1 MSAQELPSAEGK
13 QELKRALGLKDLV
26 LYGIAMMV
34 PIAPVAVYGAVTQV
48 TQGHMALAYVLALI
62 AMAFTGYSFGQMAG
76 AFPKAGST
84 YVYTRRGLNQ
94 YLGLLSGWTIL
105 LDYVLM
111 PIMSFIILAIFAS
124 TLFPAV
130 NYWIW
135 VLGAILIVTLV
146 NLRGVTSMA
155 KVTTVLVIFMFAVV
169 VYYVVSSIIGLNSG
183 IGQGTLF
190 SILPFYNKDTFVFSA
205 ILAGTAIACFSFL
218 GFDAISTLAEETK
231 NPAKNIS
238 AAIIIAL
245 VIVAF
250 LFIIQ
255 AYLAQLIWP
264 DFTTFPNLDSAFYF
278 VAGEVGGQLLSVLLT
293 LAVVVASLANALDA
307 QAGCSRLLYGM
318 GKDGVIPKKIFGYV
332 HPKTQI
338 PVINIIILAVAAV
351 IGATQ
356 GLETVISLINF
367 GALFAFTMVNLSVIG
382 HYFIKERRRGLK
394 NTIRY
399 LVVPALGAIICL
411 LLWFSLSPLSKT
423 VGFIW
428 LAIGIIYTAITTG
441 FFRKP
446 LPELKETKL

>member
-1 MSAQELPSAEGK
+1 MSEQTTTNTEAPQ
-13 QELKRALGLKDLV
+13 QLKRALGLKDLI

-34 PIAPVAVYGAVTQV
+34 PIAPVAIYGSVTMV
-48 TQGHMALAYVLALI
+48 TQGHMALAYVLALV
-62 AMAFTGYSFGQMAG
+62 AMAITGYSFGQMAG

-111 PIMSFIILAIFAS
+111 PVMSFIILAIFGS

-130 NYWIW
+130 SYWVWI
-135 VLGAILIVTLV
+135 LGAIVVVTIV
-146 NLRGVTSMA
+146 NLREVTFLA
-155 KVTTVLVIFMFAVV
+155 NVTTALVVFMFGVLIYFVISAV
-169 VYYVVSSIIGLNSG
+169 IGLTSG
-183 IGQGTLF
+183 VGEGTLF
-190 SILPFYNKDTFVFSA
+190 SIAPFYTQENFQFSA

-231 NPAKNIS
+231 EPAKHIS
-238 AAIIIAL
+238 IAIIVSL
-245 VIVAF
+245 VVVAF
-250 LFIIQ
+250 LFILQ

-264 DFTTFPNLDSAFYF
+264 DFTTFPDVDAAFYF
-278 VAGEVGGQLLSVLLT
+278 VAGEVGGQVLSVFLT
-293 LAVVVASLANALDA
+293 LAIMIAGLANALDS

-318 GKDGVIPKKIFGYV
+318 GKDGVIPSKIFAYV
-332 HPKTQI
+332 NPKTQI
-338 PVINIIILAVAAV
+338 PVINIILLAVAAV

-356 GLETVISLINF
+356 GLDTIISMINF
-367 GALFAFTMVNLSVIG
+367 GALFAFTMVNLAVIG
-382 HYFIKERRRGLK
+382 HYFVREKRRGLA

-399 LVVPALGAIICL
+399 LILPALGAIICL

-428 LAIGIIYTAITTG
+428 LAIGIIFTAITTN